1 MISNKHI
8 DQIAKFEA
16 LLINEMYL
24 ERQEYLVPAHN
35 YKWFG
40 KQGIL
45 DLGLRHKHERANNFE
60 SIKTQYPSIDPQ
72 LFLEEYVTAD
82 YSYSSV
88 CAALLKYSSAKELSA
103 IEAQKFEIA
112 KKFID
117 AFRSYYEIY
126 KDETA
131 DIIKDE
137 LDKLNGRET
146 TIDHFDSELKC
157 SICLCD
163 TKNSNRITNCRHYFH
178 LECISHWQKQI
189 NTCPNC
195 RTDISQLIY
204 VKIDIV

>member
-1 MISNKHI
+1 MISDEDINK
-8 DQIAKFEA
+8 IAKFEA

-24 ERQEYLVPAHN
+24 ERREYLVPAHN

-45 DLGLRHKHERANNFE
+45 DLELRHKHERANNFE
-60 SIKTQYPSIDPQ
+60 YIKTQYPSIDPQ
-72 LFLEEYVTAD
+72 LFLEEYVTSD

-88 CAALLKYSSAKELSA
+88 CSAFTKYSSAKELSA
-103 IEAQKFEIA
+103 IEAQKFDIV

-126 KDETA
+126 NDKTA

-137 LDKLNGRET
+137 LDKLNGREA
-146 TIDHFDSELKC
+146 HFDPELEC
-157 SICLCD
+157 SICWCN
-163 TKNSNRITNCRHYFH
+163 TKNSNRITNCGHYFH
-178 LECISHWQKQI
+178 SECISHWQKQN
-189 NTCPNC
+189 NTCPMC

-204 VKIDIV
+204 VK

>member
-1 MISNKHI
+1 MISDADINK
-8 DQIAKFEA
+8 IARGEA
-16 LLINEMYL
+16 LLISEMYL

-40 KQGIL
+40 KKGIL
-45 DLGLRHKHERANNFE
+45 DLELRHNHERANIFE

-88 CAALLKYSSAKELSA
+88 CAAFTKYSSAKELSA
-103 IEAQKFEIA
+103 IEAQKFDIA

-137 LDKLNGRET
+137 LDKLNGRE
-146 TIDHFDSELKC
+146 DHFDPALEC

-163 TKNSNRITNCRHYFH
+163 TKNANRITDCGHYFH
-178 LECISHWQKQI
+178 AKCISNWQKQN
-189 NTCPNC
+189 NTCPMC
-195 RTDISQLIY
+195 RTDISRLSN
-204 VKIDIV
+204 VKIDSV